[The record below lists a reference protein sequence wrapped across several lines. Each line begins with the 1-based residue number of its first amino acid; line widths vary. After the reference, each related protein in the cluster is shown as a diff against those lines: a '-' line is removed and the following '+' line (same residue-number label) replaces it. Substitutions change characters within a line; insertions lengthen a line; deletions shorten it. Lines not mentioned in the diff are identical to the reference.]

1 MPRTKKLAKGNATID
16 VALVVIETGSE
27 DSGLEIA
34 IDTSS
39 KVGVQVLTE
48 TVDAIK
54 LVKNGKLLA
63 QKRQKTVITGHNI
76 TLTDNVFTPLVVKV
90 MQGGQLSGTG
100 DTLKYVPPVAGSDE
114 KGEIFK
120 LSMYSAVYDA
130 SGLIVRYE
138 KITYPNCQ
146 GSPIGIT
153 SEDGVFRISEYVISS
168 SPKTGEAPYEIS
180 YVKTLPE
187 VGEAAETSMMM
198 FSEEPTNLMQNKQ
211 NKNELM

>member
-16 VALVVIETGSE
+16 VALVVIETGTD

-76 TLTDNVFTPLVVKV
+76 TLTDNVFTPLIVKV

-100 DTLKYVPPVAGSDE
+100 DSLKYTPPVAGSDE

-153 SEDGVFRISEYVISS
+153 SEDGVFRLSEYVISS

-180 YVKTLPE
+180 YTKNLPE

-198 FSEEPTNLMQNKQ
+198 FSEEPTNLMQKKQ